1 MSDTSSLSLLLPSPP
16 EPPLLPQER
25 RIELALE
32 HWQEPNN
39 TLLKSKIAQK
49 YGIPRRTF
57 FGRTEGRQ
65 ARAKAHEKEQRLAP
79 GEEQA
84 LLEWVLRLQ
93 KWGWPPRVEQS
104 RFMANEL
111 LRSRNDYNPVGI
123 NWAQKFMRRH
133 PIIRTAYIPP
143 LDKERVMAEDPTI
156 FSAWFNL
163 YQEMKTTYKVED
175 SDTYNMD
182 EKGFM

>member
-65 ARAKAHEKEQRLAP
+65 ARAKAHKKE
-79 GEEQA
+79 
-84 LLEWVLRLQ
+84 
-93 KWGWPPRVEQS
+93 
-104 RFMANEL
+104 
-111 LRSRNDYNPVGI
+111 
-123 NWAQKFMRRH
+123 
-133 PIIRTAYIPP
+133 
-143 LDKERVMAEDPTI
+143 
-156 FSAWFNL
+156 
-163 YQEMKTTYKVED
+163 
-175 SDTYNMD
+175 
-182 EKGFM
+182 